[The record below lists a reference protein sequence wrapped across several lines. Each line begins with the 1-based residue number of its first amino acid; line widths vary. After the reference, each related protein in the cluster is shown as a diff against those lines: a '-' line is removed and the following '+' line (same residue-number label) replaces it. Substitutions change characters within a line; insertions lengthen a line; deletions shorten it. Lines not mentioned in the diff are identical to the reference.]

1 MRRIRLATL
10 ADAKALL
17 DIYRPYVEE
26 TAVSFEYT
34 VPSLTEFEQ
43 RLSDIMA
50 FYPCL
55 VAEEEGGILGYAYA
69 SRFHARAAYAWSAEV
84 TIYLA
89 QEARG
94 RGLGSALYHR
104 LEGYLKGMGI
114 LNCNACIASTA
125 HATPYLTN
133 SSQAFHEKLG
143 YRLVGR
149 FHQSGYKFNQ
159 WFDMIWM
166 EKLLGEHDV
175 PPRPVMSF
183 RDLLCQKHQSE

>member
-1 MRRIRLATL
+1 
-10 ADAKALL
+10 
-17 DIYRPYVEE
+17 
-26 TAVSFEYT
+26 
-34 VPSLTEFEQ
+34 
-43 RLSDIMA
+43 MA

-104 LEGYLKGMGI
+104 LEGYLKGMRI

-125 HATPYLTN
+125 HATAYLTN
-133 SSQAFHEKLG
+133 SSQVFHEKLG

-175 PPRPVMSF
+175 RPRSEEHTSELQSRQYLVC
-183 RDLLCQKHQSE
+183 RLLLEKKKNKYIQILNYVLILEVQHYVL

>member
-34 VPSLTEFEQ
+34 VPSLTKFEQ

-84 TIYLA
+84 TIYLP
-89 QEARG
+89 R
-94 RGLGSALYHR
+94 R
-104 LEGYLKGMGI
+104 LEGE
-114 LNCNACIASTA
+114 AWDQPCITVW
-125 HATPYLTN
+125 
-133 SSQAFHEKLG
+133 
-143 YRLVGR
+143 RV
-149 FHQSGYKFNQ
+149 
-159 WFDMIWM
+159 I
-166 EKLLGEHDV
+166 
-175 PPRPVMSF
+175 
-183 RDLLCQKHQSE
+183 